1 MSAALKFIGAAL
13 VAAIVMHFVVI
24 FATPNVIMARAIERL
39 GQHGQRLN
47 AWVHAPRTSADSRAI
62 VRPSPD
68 LAYSAC
74 VYDLSHGPIRI
85 AASAWD
91 DYMSLSL
98 YADNTDNFF
107 VISDR
112 ESPNGVDI
120 AVLKHG
126 QRPPDDANQIVFS
139 PSTRGIALI
148 RRLAPTVDRFAAADR
163 ARQDDVCGPFA
174 PTS

>member
-1 MSAALKFIGAAL
+1 MKAVLQFLAAALIAAL
-13 VAAIVMHFVVI
+13 IAHAGVVL
-24 FATPNVIMARAIERL
+24 ATPSMAMDAAMRRL
-39 GQHGQRLN
+39 AQAGPN
-47 AWVHAPRTSADSRAI
+47 MWAHAPRTSADSRSI

-74 VYDLSHGPIRI
+74 AFDLSNGPVRI
-85 AASAWD
+85 SASAWG

-112 ESPNGVDI
+112 EAPDGIDI
-120 AVLKHG
+120 ALMRHG
-126 QRPPDDANQIVFS
+126 QRAPGQGAQIVFS
-139 PSTRGIALI
+139 PSTRGIALV
-148 RRLAPTVDRFAAADR
+148 RRLAPTRDRFAAAD
-163 ARQDDVCGPFA
+163 AQRQDDVCGPFA